1 VKENEE
7 GSERQRRKTH
17 SHFSDDNLTWIR
29 KKERMKRSSVI
40 FLYLNR
46 SPIGIKKTNLLQL
59 SKESNPSIKIILPLQ
74 EVISITVFCPFFSY
88 CSLSPIFLF
97 GLHFCLPF
105 CWVFYYFCLL
115 PLLKLQVVVHFLGWE
130 GGLLE
135 GIHQMVLLFS
145 SL

>member
-1 VKENEE
+1 M
-7 GSERQRRKTH
+7 RK
-17 SHFSDDNLTWIR
+17 R
-29 KKERMKRSSVI
+29 ERMKRSSVI

-59 SKESNPSIKIILPLQ
+59 SKEFNPSIKIILPLQ

-105 CWVFYYFCLL
+105 CRVFLL
-115 PLLKLQVVVHFLGWE
+115 FLSSSIAKAPSCGTFFWGGR